1 MKDPSIDSEKREHRQ
16 AAIER
21 SLAHL
26 TRMVD
31 DLSDVS
37 KIGAQKLSI
46 ELARVDLS
54 DIVRTAVDAAS
65 QLATKARI
73 EIDVVVEEAIFIRA
87 DSVRIQQVVGNLLSN
102 ALKFTPSGGK
112 ISVRA
117 RRINGFAEIVVSDT
131 GEGMSAATLPSIF
144 ERFQQG
150 DASVTRQHGGLGLG
164 LAIAKYFVELHGGTI
179 QAQSEGPGRGSTFRV
194 TLPSVLS

>member
-1 MKDPSIDSEKREHRQ
+1 MKDPRIDSEKRERGQ

-37 KIGAQKLSI
+37 KIAAQKLSI
-46 ELARVDLS
+46 EPARVDLN

-65 QLATKARI
+65 QLATKVRV
-73 EIDVVVEEAIFIRA
+73 EIDVVVEETIFIHA
-87 DSVRIQQVVGNLLSN
+87 DSRRIQQVITNLLDN
-102 ALKFTPSGGK
+102 ALKFTPPGGK

-117 RRINGFAEIVVSDT
+117 RRLDGLAEIVVSDT

-150 DASVTRQHGGLGLG
+150 DDSVTRRHGGLGLG

-179 QAQSEGPGRGSTFRV
+179 QAQSDGPGRGSTLRV
-194 TLPSVLS
+194 TLPSL